1 MTGTTSSENAGLSL
15 IRNLGFPLLLLLL
28 ALATSVAAPGFLAVA
43 NVMGILH
50 SCAPIIVI
58 SSGMA
63 LVVMMGKIDISVGSM
78 ALLANSVGALALTR
92 WGLPPEPTILLVVGI
107 GAVLGAVNGL
117 VVTVLKVSPLIA
129 TLGSMIA
136 FRGLGL
142 QLTDSQVIVLPDA
155 IRLFGNLSVGPV
167 FIDIAIAGVVLAVV
181 HFVHRQTSFGRTV
194 TAIGNSEKTATRI
207 GLPVGVT
214 VCSCF
219 VISGALAGLGGA
231 VSAAQVGSLTTFLG
245 RGMEFTS
252 VAVVVVGGI
261 SLFGGRG
268 AIFSGVLLGALTF
281 ELIRNA
287 LNYLGAN
294 PYLYQLIGGG
304 IIFVAMYAAAM
315 KARQE
320 SAFN

>member
-1 MTGTTSSENAGLSL
+1 MTRDRRLLSL
-15 IRNLGFPLLLLLL
+15 LGSMGFPILLLVL
-28 ALATSVAAPGFLAVA
+28 ALGVTAFAPGFLAIA
-43 NVMGILH
+43 NIMGILH
-50 SCAPIIVI
+50 ACAPIVLI
-58 SSGMA
+58 SAGMA

-78 ALLANSVGALALTR
+78 ALLSNSVGAIALTR
-92 WGLPPEPTILLVVGI
+92 WGLPSEATLALVVLI

-117 VVTVLKVSPLIA
+117 VVCVLKVNPLIA

-142 QLTDSQVIVLPDA
+142 HLTDSQVIVLPDA
-155 IRLFGNLSVGPV
+155 VRLFGNLAIGPV
-167 FIDIAIAGVVLAVV
+167 FVDILIAGLMLAIVHVL
-181 HFVHRQTSFGRTV
+181 HRQTSFGRTI
-194 TAIGNSEKTATRI
+194 TAIGNSEKTAARV
-207 GLPVGVT
+207 GLPVGLSVFF
-214 VCSCF
+214 CF
-219 VISGALAGLGGA
+219 VISGALAAFGGA
-231 VSAAQVGSLTTFLG
+231 LAAAQVGSLTTFLG
-245 RGMEFTS
+245 HGMEFTS
-252 VAVVVVGGI
+252 VAIVVVGGI

-268 AIFSGVLLGALTF
+268 SIFFGVLLGAVTF

-320 SAFN
+320 SAST